1 MLQKDLEAKVQS
13 DKYYYNYYLVTI
25 LLFIITI
32 ILYYYYYYLLL
43 PLLPL
48 RNAPEPTLEA

>member
-13 DKYYYNYYLVTI
+13 DKYYYNYYIVTI